1 MRVTTTTSGLNS
13 AMCRCY
19 REKKASV
26 SGVVG
31 IPILQSATILRLVR
45 SAMHDIAIQRRRY
58 VKLLIKT
65 HLSLQWNM
73 FFTVSFETKAQYRFP
88 CHYRSSFA

>member
-13 AMCRCY
+13 AICKCY

-31 IPILQSATILRLVR
+31 IPIRESATILRLVR
-45 SAMHDIAIQRRRY
+45 SAMHDIATQRRRY

-65 HLSLQWNM
+65 HLPLQWNM
-73 FFTVSFETKAQYRFP
+73 LFISFETKAQYRFP